1 MKRRKTN
8 NLKEWLEFWL
18 PQFRDVT
25 KVVLRHNDSY
35 MMNCQSFG
43 TVDFYPAS
51 DRLLIRGT
59 NEWKNKGLAILKKE
73 FDITF

>member
-1 MKRRKTN
+1 MKRYKKN

-18 PQFRDVT
+18 PQFQDVT
-25 KVVLRHNDSY
+25 NVIHRDNDSY
-35 MMNCQSFG
+35 TMSCRFG

-51 DRLLIRGT
+51 DRLLIRGS
-59 NEWKNKGLAILKKE
+59 NEWKSKGLAILKKE